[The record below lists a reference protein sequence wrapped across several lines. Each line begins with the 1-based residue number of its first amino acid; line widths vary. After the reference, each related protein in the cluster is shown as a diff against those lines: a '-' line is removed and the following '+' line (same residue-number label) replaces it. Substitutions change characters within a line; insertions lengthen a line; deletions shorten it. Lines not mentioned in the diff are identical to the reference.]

1 MPWRSWASRSLD
13 FRPLRPDND
22 VLAEKHMA
30 RVLVFLLVL
39 IVLAFGLAWLIE
51 RPGEVTLS
59 WQGYRIET
67 SFLVG
72 LGVVLAMVA
81 ALVMIWNILRYP
93 FRLPPAM
100 SVANRMRRRE
110 KGYAA
115 LSRGIL
121 AVGMGDARLASK
133 AAAEVQRLLPD
144 EPLALLLSA
153 EAAQLMG
160 DNRAV
165 ESAFK
170 EMTRRGPTRLLG
182 LRGLHAHAH
191 RRGDLELAHHFASAA
206 HEIAALPWSA
216 AAVLDGHVAAKDWQ
230 NALAVLENSG
240 NLIDRTTRDR
250 RRAVLITAIALDKEQ
265 TAPDDA
271 LRLARSAIK
280 RAPDLVPAVALAARL
295 LIRKGGA
302 RKAAKIIETAWRLA
316 PHPELARVY
325 LDLRP
330 GDSNADR
337 LARARILAN
346 LLPRDPE
353 GRMALAS
360 AAITACDYKSAREAM
375 LPMIEGDERP
385 TVRMCLLMA
394 EIEEAE
400 HGELGYAREWLARAS
415 RAPRDACWIA
425 GGVMSEQWLPASPV
439 TGKLDA
445 FVWRRPDERPSA
457 GGEPEEAIFRPIAA
471 PAEPTLLIE
480 KTQTI
485 AIAPP
490 ENQTGPEP
498 ALAATASLAMIEE
511 GVTAEASP
519 AEVNERGPPI
529 AGAPS
534 TAANDPVADQMPKP
548 GWLRQLL
555 RAVALGRKHAARRDG
570 DSDIIRRFD

>member
-1 MPWRSWASRSLD
+1 M
-13 FRPLRPDND
+13 F
-22 VLAEKHMA
+22 
-30 RVLVFLLVL
+30 RVLFFFIILL
-39 IVLAFGLAWLIE
+39 ILALADAWLVDQ
-51 RPGEVTLS
+51 PGQILLT

-72 LGVVLAMVA
+72 LGILLAVVA
-81 ALVMIWNILRYP
+81 AFVAIWNILRYP

-100 SVANRMRRRE
+100 SIANRARRRE

-115 LSRGIL
+115 LSRGIV

-133 AAAEVQRLLPD
+133 AAAEAQSLLPG
-144 EPLALLLSA
+144 EPLALLLTA
-153 EAAQLMG
+153 EAAQLKG
-160 DNRAV
+160 DHRAV
-165 ESAFK
+165 EAAFK
-170 EMTRRGPTRLLG
+170 EMTRRDHTRLLG

-191 RRGDLELAHHFASAA
+191 RRGDLELAHHFASTA
-206 HEIAALPWSA
+206 HDIAAFPWTVT
-216 AAVLDGHVAAKDWQ
+216 AVLERHVAAKDWQ

-250 RRAVLITAIALDKEQ
+250 QRAVLTTAIALGKEQ
-265 TAPDDA
+265 TSPDEA

-295 LIRKGGA
+295 RARSGGA
-302 RKAAKIIETAWRLA
+302 RKAAKLIEAAWPLA
-316 PHPELARVY
+316 PHPELAKLY

-330 GDSNADR
+330 ADSHADR
-337 LARARILAN
+337 LARARILAK
-346 LLPRDPE
+346 LSPRDPE
-353 GRMALAS
+353 SRMALAS

-385 TVRMCLLMA
+385 TARMCLLMA

-400 HGELGYAREWLARAS
+400 HGETGYGREWLARAS

-445 FVWRRPDERPSA
+445 FVWQRPDERPSV
-457 GGEPEEAIFRPIAA
+457 GGELEEAMFRPIAA

-490 ENQTGPEP
+490 ENQAGPDP
-498 ALAATASLAMIEE
+498 ALATAASRAMTGEGATAETSSGEDNE
-511 GVTAEASP
+511 QGP
-519 AEVNERGPPI
+519 AVAR
-529 AGAPS
+529 APS
-534 TAANDPVADQMPKP
+534 VAANDPVPEQIPKARR
-548 GWLRQLL
+548 LRQLF
-555 RAVALGRKHAARRDG
+555 RAMALGRKAAADKGWRY
-570 DSDIIRRFD
+570 

>member
-1 MPWRSWASRSLD
+1 M
-13 FRPLRPDND
+13 
-22 VLAEKHMA
+22 V
-30 RVLVFLLVL
+30 RVLFFLVVL
-39 IVLAFGLAWLIE
+39 IAVAFGLAWLIE

-72 LGVVLAMVA
+72 LAVLLAAVA

-100 SVANRMRRRE
+100 SVANRARRRE

-115 LSRGIL
+115 LSRGIV

-133 AAAEVQRLLPD
+133 AAAEVQRLLPG
-144 EPLALLLSA
+144 EPLALLLTA
-153 EAAQLMG
+153 EAAQLTG
-160 DNRAV
+160 DHRAV
-165 ESAFK
+165 EAAFK
-170 EMTRRGPTRLLG
+170 EMTRRDHTRLLG

-191 RRGDLELAHHFASAA
+191 RRGDLELAHHFASTA
-206 HEIAALPWSA
+206 HDIAALPWTA
-216 AAVLDGHVAAKDWQ
+216 TAVLERHVAAKDWQ

-250 RRAVLITAIALDKEQ
+250 QRAVLTTAIALSKEQ
-265 TAPDDA
+265 ISPDEA

-316 PHPELARVY
+316 PHPELAKLY
-325 LDLRP
+325 LDPRP
-330 GDSNADR
+330 GDSGADR
-337 LARARILAN
+337 LARAHILAK
-346 LLPRDPE
+346 LSPRDFE
-353 GRMALAS
+353 SRMALAS

-385 TVRMCLLMA
+385 TARVCLLMA

-400 HGELGYAREWLARAS
+400 HGETGYAREWLARAS

-445 FVWRRPDERPSA
+445 FVWQRPDERPSA
-457 GGEPEEAIFRPIAA
+457 GGELEEAIFRPIAA

-490 ENQTGPEP
+490 ENQAGPNP
-498 ALAATASLAMIEE
+498 ALATAASRTMTGE
-511 GVTAEASP
+511 GATAEASP
-519 AEVNERGPPI
+519 GEADEQGPPV

-534 TAANDPVADQMPKP
+534 VAANDPAPEPIPKP
-548 GWLRQLL
+548 GWLRQ
-555 RAVALGRKHAARRDG
+555 
-570 DSDIIRRFD
+570 RF

>member
-1 MPWRSWASRSLD
+1 M
-13 FRPLRPDND
+13 F
-22 VLAEKHMA
+22 
-30 RVLVFLLVL
+30 RVLFFF
-39 IVLAFGLAWLIE
+39 IVLLILALGDAWLVDQ
-51 RPGEVTLS
+51 PGQIMLT
-59 WQGYRIET
+59 WRGYRIET

-72 LGVVLAMVA
+72 LGILLAVVA

-93 FRLPPAM
+93 FRLPPTI
-100 SVANRMRRRE
+100 SVANRARRRE

-115 LSRGIL
+115 LSRGII

-144 EPLALLLSA
+144 EPLALLLTA
-153 EAAQLMG
+153 EAAQLTG
-160 DNRAV
+160 DHRAV
-165 ESAFK
+165 EAAFK
-170 EMTRRGPTRLLG
+170 EMTRRDHTRLLG

-191 RRGDLELAHHFASAA
+191 RRGDLELAHHFASTA
-206 HEIAALPWSA
+206 HDIAALPWTA
-216 AAVLDGHVAAKDWQ
+216 TAVLERHVAAKDWQ
-230 NALAVLENSG
+230 SALAVLENSG

-250 RRAVLITAIALDKEQ
+250 QRAVLTTAIALGKEQ
-265 TAPDDA
+265 TAPDEA

-295 LIRKGGA
+295 LARSGV
-302 RKAAKIIETAWRLA
+302 RKAAKMIEAAWPLA
-316 PHPELARVY
+316 PHPELAKLY

-337 LARARILAN
+337 LARARILAK

-353 GRMALAS
+353 SRMALAS

-385 TVRMCLLMA
+385 TARMCLLMA

-400 HGELGYAREWLARAS
+400 HGETGYAREWLARAS

-425 GGVMSEQWLPASPV
+425 GGVMSEQWLPASPE

-445 FVWRRPDERPSA
+445 FVWQRPDERPRA

-480 KTQTI
+480 KPQTM

-490 ENQTGPEP
+490 ENQAGPAP
-498 ALAATASLAMIEE
+498 ALATAASRAMPAEGATAEPSS
-511 GVTAEASP
+511 GEA
-519 AEVNERGPPI
+519 NEQGPPV

-534 TAANDPVADQMPKP
+534 VAANDPVPEQIPKP
-548 GWLRQLL
+548 GWLRQ
-555 RAVALGRKHAARRDG
+555 
-570 DSDIIRRFD
+570 RF

>member
-1 MPWRSWASRSLD
+1 M
-13 FRPLRPDND
+13 
-22 VLAEKHMA
+22 V

-39 IVLAFGLAWLIE
+39 IALALGLVWLIE

-72 LGVVLAMVA
+72 LGVLLAAVA

-100 SVANRMRRRE
+100 SVANRARRRE
-110 KGYAA
+110 RGYAA
-115 LSRGIL
+115 LSRGII
-121 AVGMGDARLASK
+121 AVGTGDARLAGK
-133 AAAEVQRLLPD
+133 AAAEVQRHLPD
-144 EPLALLLSA
+144 EPLALLLRA
-153 EAAQLMG
+153 EAAQLAG
-160 DNRAV
+160 DERAV
-165 ESAFK
+165 EAAFK
-170 EMTRRGPTRLLG
+170 EMARRGPTRLLG

-191 RRGDLELAHHFASAA
+191 RRGELALAHHFASAA

-216 AAVLDGHVAAKDWQ
+216 AAVLEGHVAAKDWQ

-240 NLIDRTTRDR
+240 NLIDRTTRNR
-250 RRAVLITAIALDKEQ
+250 QRAVLTTAIALGKEQ
-265 TAPDDA
+265 TEPDEA

-280 RAPDLVPAVALAARL
+280 RAPDLVPAIALTARL
-295 LIRKGGA
+295 LIRKGGV
-302 RKAAKIIETAWRLA
+302 RKAAKIIETAWRLV
-316 PHPELARVY
+316 PHPELAKLY
-325 LDLRP
+325 LDLHP

-337 LARARILAN
+337 LARARVLAKHSPHN
-346 LLPRDPE
+346 PE
-353 GRMALAS
+353 SRMALAS
-360 AAITACDYKSAREAM
+360 AAITACDFESARQAM
-375 LPMIEGDERP
+375 LPMIEEDERP

-400 HGELGYAREWLARAS
+400 HGESGYAHAWLARAS

-425 GGVMSEQWLPASPV
+425 DGVMSEQWLPASPV
-439 TGKLDA
+439 TGKLDV
-445 FVWRRPDERPSA
+445 FVWQRPDERPSA
-457 GGEPEEAIFRPIAA
+457 GGVPEEAIFRPIAA

-480 KTQTI
+480 KTQTM

-490 ENQTGPEP
+490 ANQAGPEP
-498 ALAATASLAMIEE
+498 ALPATASPAMIEE

-519 AEVNERGPPI
+519 AKVNERGHPV

-534 TAANDPVADQMPKP
+534 TAANDPVADQMRKP

-555 RAVALGRKHAARRDG
+555 RGAPGRKRAG
-570 DSDIIRRFD
+570 DSDKIRRFD

>member
-1 MPWRSWASRSLD
+1 M
-13 FRPLRPDND
+13 F
-22 VLAEKHMA
+22 
-30 RVLVFLLVL
+30 RVLFFFVVLL
-39 IVLAFGLAWLIE
+39 ILALGDAWLVE

-67 SFLVG
+67 SLLVG
-72 LGVVLAMVA
+72 AGVLLGAVA
-81 ALVMIWNILRYP
+81 AIVMIWNILRYS

-100 SVANRMRRRE
+100 SVANRARRRE

-115 LSRGIL
+115 LSRGII
-121 AVGMGDARLASK
+121 AVGTGDARLASK

-144 EPLALLLSA
+144 EPLALLLTA
-153 EAAQLMG
+153 EAAQLTG
-160 DNRAV
+160 DYRAV

-170 EMTRRGPTRLLG
+170 EMTRRDHTRLLG

-191 RRGDLELAHHFASAA
+191 RRGDLELAHQFASTA
-206 HEIAALPWSA
+206 HDIVALPWTA
-216 AAVLDGHVAAKDWQ
+216 TAVLERHVAAKDWQ
-230 NALAVLENSG
+230 SALAVLETSG
-240 NLIDRTTRDR
+240 NLLDRTTRDR
-250 RRAVLITAIALDKEQ
+250 QRAVLTTAIALGKEQ
-265 TAPDDA
+265 TAPDEA
-271 LRLARSAIK
+271 LPLALAAIK

-316 PHPELARVY
+316 PHPELAKLY

-337 LARARILAN
+337 LARARILAK

-353 GRMALAS
+353 SRMALAS

-385 TVRMCLLMA
+385 TARMCLLMA
-394 EIEEAE
+394 EIEEAD
-400 HGELGYAREWLARAS
+400 HGETGYAREWLARAS

-425 GGVMSEQWLPASPV
+425 GGVMSDQWLPSSPV

-445 FVWRRPDERPSA
+445 FVWQRPDERPSA
-457 GGEPEEAIFRPIAA
+457 GGEPEEALFRPIAA

-480 KTQTI
+480 KPQTM

-490 ENQTGPEP
+490 GPENQAWPDP
-498 ALAATASLAMIEE
+498 ARATAVSRAMTGE
-511 GVTAEASP
+511 GATAAASP
-519 AEVNERGPPI
+519 GEANEQGPPV

-534 TAANDPVADQMPKP
+534 VVAANDPGPEQMPQP
-548 GWLRQLL
+548 RWLRQLF
-555 RAVALGRKHAARRDG
+555 RAVAHHRKAAATEDG
-570 DSDIIRRFD
+570 DSEMVRRLD